1 MIVMLRNYSTITAC
15 ILKIRIMLSLSVN
28 LEDFFKINLV
38 AYEWEERFVKLV
50 QRSRELYSE
59 TMRLN
64 IWKNHSSLIVDVEHH
79 CNRYQCIY
87 CGKL

>member
-1 MIVMLRNYSTITAC
+1 
-15 ILKIRIMLSLSVN
+15 MLSMSVN

-64 IWKNHSSLIVDVEHH
+64 IWKNHPSLIVDVEHH
-79 CNRYQCIY
+79 CNMYQCIH